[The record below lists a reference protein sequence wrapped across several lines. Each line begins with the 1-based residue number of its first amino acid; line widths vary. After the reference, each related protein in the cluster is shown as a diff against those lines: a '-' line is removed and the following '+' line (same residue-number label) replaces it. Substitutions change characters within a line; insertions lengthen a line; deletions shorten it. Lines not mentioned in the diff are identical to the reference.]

1 MPKTSEEVSIFPTK
15 ILLAADGSKDAEL
28 ATATAVGLA
37 KSTSSK
43 LDIVHVFVM
52 PSKTLD
58 ESLSFDNSAREAPEE
73 KARAKLEELVGKTE
87 TFGGAIEKSHFRMG
101 QPDVEIVALA
111 EELGAGLVVVGSRG
125 HSPRKRALMGSVSE
139 SVVRHAHCSVLVV
152 RGSGSGEDR
161 DYLPGCIL
169 LAFDGSKDTEAA
181 ARAALEISNVVGSE
195 LHVLC
200 VVQLPYAG
208 PFAWEV
214 DVEKIKQNARSMVD
228 RQAQQIEATRGKVKE
243 VHLASGKP
251 YAEIVRF
258 AEELGAGLVVMGTR
272 GFGRLQRAL
281 MGSISES
288 VVRHAHCPVMVVR
301 PEKSRRREGA

>member
-1 MPKTSEEVSIFPTK
+1 MPRTSEEVSAFPTK
-15 ILLAADGSKDAEL
+15 ILLAADGSKDAQL

-43 LDIVHVFVM
+43 LDVVHVFVL

-58 ESLSFDNSAREAPEE
+58 KSLSFDNSSREAAEE
-73 KARAKLEELVGKTE
+73 KARARLEELVDKTE
-87 TFGGAIEKSHFRMG
+87 AFGGAIEKSHLRTG

-111 EELGAGLVVVGSRG
+111 EELGAGLVIVGSRG
-125 HSPRKRALMGSVSE
+125 LSPRKRALMGSVSE

-152 RGSGSGEDR
+152 RGSGRSEDR
-161 DYLPGCIL
+161 DYLPGRIL
-169 LAFDGSKDTEAA
+169 LAFDGSRDAEAA

-200 VVQLPYAG
+200 VVQLPHAG

-214 DVEKIKQNARSMVD
+214 DVEKIKQDARSMVD
-228 RQAQQIEATRGKVKE
+228 GQAQQVEAIEGKVKE

-258 AEELGAGLVVMGTR
+258 AEELGAGLVVMGSR
-272 GFGRLQRAL
+272 GLGRLQRAL
-281 MGSISES
+281 MGSVSES

-301 PEKSRRREGA
+301 REKNSRREEA

>member
-15 ILLAADGSKDAEL
+15 ILLAADGSNDAEL

-43 LDIVHVFVM
+43 LDIVHVFVL

-161 DYLPGCIL
+161 DYLLGCIL
-169 LAFDGSKDTEAA
+169 LAFD
-181 ARAALEISNVVGSE
+181 
-195 LHVLC
+195 
-200 VVQLPYAG
+200 VQLPYAG

-214 DVEKIKQNARSMVD
+214 DVEKIKQDARSMVN
-228 RQAQQIEATRGKVKE
+228 RQAQHIEATRGKVKE

-272 GFGRLQRAL
+272 GLGRLQRAL

-301 PEKSRRREGA
+301 TEKSRRREGA